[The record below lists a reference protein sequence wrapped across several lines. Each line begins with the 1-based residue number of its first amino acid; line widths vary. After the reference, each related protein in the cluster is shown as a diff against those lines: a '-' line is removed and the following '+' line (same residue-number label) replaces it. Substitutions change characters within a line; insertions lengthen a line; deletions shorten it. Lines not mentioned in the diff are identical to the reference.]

1 MNLLQSLALMLKAHL
16 AYGLIAPSKSGTV
29 TVNEY
34 IDPDL
39 ANIANTVFRGR
50 QELPD
55 QAMARLDA
63 IENNLG
69 LQAGSSRVDVR
80 SGRVASLSPGQPI
93 LPGKGLGTGGGADAG
108 KSTAHGRPNWSKL
121 GLDAVKQLMIEN
133 KDYLDIDA
141 IGELFVDGTPR
152 TAVHSDGEMIQFHLP
167 RTFNGIPV
175 MGARVAATIKKV
187 RQNYLSY

>member
-1 MNLLQSLALMLKAHL
+1 MNLLLSLALMLKAHL

-39 ANIANTVFRGR
+39 ANIANTAFRGR

-93 LPGKGLGTGGGADAG
+93 LPGKGLGNNLLWSVGTGGGADAG
-108 KSTAHGRPNWSKL
+108 KGTAHGRPNWSKL
-121 GLDAVKQLMIEN
+121 GLDAVKQWMIE
-133 KDYLDIDA
+133 KI
-141 IGELFVDGTPR
+141 
-152 TAVHSDGEMIQFHLP
+152 
-167 RTFNGIPV
+167 
-175 MGARVAATIKKV
+175 
-187 RQNYLSY
+187 

>member
-1 MNLLQSLALMLKAHL
+1 
-16 AYGLIAPSKSGTV
+16 
-29 TVNEY
+29 
-34 IDPDL
+34 
-39 ANIANTVFRGR
+39 
-50 QELPD
+50 
-55 QAMARLDA
+55 
-63 IENNLG
+63 
-69 LQAGSSRVDVR
+69 
-80 SGRVASLSPGQPI
+80 
-93 LPGKGLGTGGGADAG
+93 
-108 KSTAHGRPNWSKL
+108 
-121 GLDAVKQLMIEN
+121 MIEN